1 MRLLYRR
8 PFIHLASLRR
18 SVHLTDAV
26 VHVRFSSEM
35 RRVVYPGPF
44 EIDMNGQTWRR
55 AVTFNTQARIVRR
68 LTSTL
73 VKPE

>member
-18 SVHLTDAV
+18 SVHLADDV

-35 RRVVYPGPF
+35 RRVVLSGPF
-44 EIDMNGQTWRR
+44 EIDMNGQT
-55 AVTFNTQARIVRR
+55 
-68 LTSTL
+68 
-73 VKPE
+73 

>member
-26 VHVRFSSEM
+26 VNVRFSSEM
-35 RRVVYPGPF
+35 RRVVSSGPF
-44 EIDMNGQTWRR
+44 EIDISGQT
-55 AVTFNTQARIVRR
+55 
-68 LTSTL
+68 
-73 VKPE
+73 

>member
-26 VHVRFSSEM
+26 VRVRFSSEM
-35 RRVVYPGPF
+35 RRVVLSGPF
-44 EIDMNGQTWRR
+44 EIDMNGQTWRQ
-55 AVTFNTQARIVRR
+55 AATFNTQARIVRR

-73 VKPE
+73 VKPD